1 MDTKSINVYIDGSCV
16 NNGTPKAK
24 AGYGVFFKKDDVRNE
39 YARVD
44 GKQTNNTG
52 ELTAMIRALEILNKD
67 IENKKSINIYTDS
80 EYVIKCS
87 GSYGDKL
94 SKNNWKTSED
104 KIPPNCLLLK
114 KLYELYNPVKKFVIL
129 KHIKAHTNLQDE
141 HSLGNE
147 GADRL
152 ANLAISNKENDIDI
166 DDYDK
171 ILANSVSKTDTAKHY
186 ISISFNNK
194 EAVKNLG
201 AKWDIKRKKWYYE
214 NNISDEN
221 IAAIKAIELLSIDDV
236 DKIQNPNFE
245 DGGKNSI
252 GNDNATKNYV
262 KIPYKNKDSVKKNGG
277 RWDPDMKSWYYLS
290 NIDKNKIDIII
301 GLQV

>member
-1 MDTKSINVYIDGSCV
+1 MDTNSINVYIDGSCV

-24 AGYGVFFKKDDVRNE
+24 AGYGVFFKKDDMRNE
-39 YARVD
+39 YARVE

-67 IENKKSINIYTDS
+67 IENKTIINIYTDS

-94 SKNNWKTSED
+94 AKNDWKTSEN
-104 KIPPNCLLLK
+104 KVPPNCLLLK
-114 KLYELYNPVKKFVIL
+114 KLYSLYNPVKKSVLL
-129 KHIKAHTNLQDE
+129 KHIKAHTNMQDE

-152 ANLAISNKENDIDI
+152 ANIAISNTDNNA
-166 DDYDK
+166 DDYDQ
-171 ILANSVSKTDTAKHY
+171 ILLNSVSKTDTNKHY
-186 ISISFNNK
+186 ISISYNNK
-194 EAVKNLG
+194 ESVKNLG

-221 IAAIKAIELLSIDDV
+221 IEAIKAIELLTIDDV
-236 DKIQNPNFE
+236 DKIPNPNFD
-245 DGGKNSI
+245 DGKSNLHE
-252 GNDNATKNYV
+252 NNNAQKMYV

-290 NIDKNKIDIII
+290 NIDKHKIDIIQS
-301 GLQV
+301 LQV

>member
-1 MDTKSINVYIDGSCV
+1 MDTNNINVYIDGSCV
-16 NNGTPKAK
+16 NNGTPNAK
-24 AGYGVFFKKDDVRNE
+24 AGYGVFFKKDDTRNE
-39 YARVD
+39 YARVE

-52 ELTAMIRALEILNKD
+52 ELTAMIRALEILSND
-67 IENKKSINIYTDS
+67 IENKKIINIYTDS

-94 SKNNWKTSED
+94 YKNNWKTSED
-104 KIPPNCLLLK
+104 KIPANCLLLK
-114 KLYELYNPVKKFVIL
+114 KLYELYNPVKKLVIL

-152 ANLAISNKENDIDI
+152 ANLAISNKVNDL

-171 ILANSVSKTDTAKHY
+171 ILANSVSKTDNNKHY

-221 IAAIKAIELLSIDDV
+221 IAAIKAIELLTIDET
-236 DKIQNPNFE
+236 DKIPNPNFE
-245 DGGKNSI
+245 DGEKNSL
-252 GNDNATKNYV
+252 GNDNATKMYV

-277 RWDPDMKSWYYLS
+277 RWDPDAKSWYYLS
-290 NIDKNKIDIII
+290 NIDKHKIDIIM